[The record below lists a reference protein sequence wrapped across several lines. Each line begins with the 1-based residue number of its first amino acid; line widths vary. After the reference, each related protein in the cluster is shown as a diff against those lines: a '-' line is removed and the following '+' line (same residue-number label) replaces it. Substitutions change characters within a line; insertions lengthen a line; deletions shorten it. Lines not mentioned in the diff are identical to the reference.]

1 MGRLEAN
8 PAEYIRRP
16 MSSWS
21 PPPSLAAR
29 ARGALLGHA
38 AGNALG
44 VPTEFLGTADRIARE
59 FPGGLQEVLRQD
71 SEQSLYDDDLAL
83 TLVLAEELL
92 QPEMDFRRLARRW
105 IEWMRRDGR
114 GIGIWTR
121 TALEHIAQHD
131 SPPGSTG
138 GQAGNGPLSRCLP
151 VALATHRTP
160 ANLVSG
166 TYHTAILTHPDER
179 CAWGAVAVNVAAA
192 RFLLGKRD
200 FIPDVIEALRNNDA
214 PDELLAA
221 ARRVPLETRDDL
233 PVQGPNAGYA
243 VHAMEIALWFAYHEP
258 NLRRGLVWLVN
269 AGGDTDTNAAIAGGL
284 MGARD
289 GELAVP
295 AEWIAAVPGAE
306 QIGALAERLVS
317 AGQGSST
324 KLHDAESPC

>member
-1 MGRLEAN
+1 
-8 PAEYIRRP
+8 
-16 MSSWS
+16 MSPWS
-21 PPPSLAAR
+21 QPLTLAVR

-38 AGNALG
+38 TGNALG
-44 VPTEFLGTADRIARE
+44 VPTEFLGTADRIAGE
-59 FPGGLQEVLRQD
+59 FPGGVQEVLRQD
-71 SEQSLYDDDLAL
+71 SPESPYDDDLAL

-92 QPEMDFRRLARRW
+92 QPEVDLGRLAQRW
-105 IEWMRRDGR
+105 IKWMRRDGR

-151 VALATHRTP
+151 VALAAHRTP

-179 CAWGAVAVNVAAA
+179 CAWAAVAVNVAAA
-192 RFLLGKRD
+192 RFLAGKRD

-221 ARRVPLETRDDL
+221 VRRVPLEKREDL
-233 PVQGPNAGYA
+233 TVQGPSAGYA

-258 NLRRGLVWLVN
+258 NLRRGLIWLVN

-289 GELAVP
+289 GESAVP
-295 AEWIAAVPGAE
+295 PEWIAAVPGAE
-306 QIGALAERLVS
+306 QIGAVAERLVGT
-317 AGQGSST
+317 GQVSST
-324 KLHDAESPC
+324 HLHDAESRC